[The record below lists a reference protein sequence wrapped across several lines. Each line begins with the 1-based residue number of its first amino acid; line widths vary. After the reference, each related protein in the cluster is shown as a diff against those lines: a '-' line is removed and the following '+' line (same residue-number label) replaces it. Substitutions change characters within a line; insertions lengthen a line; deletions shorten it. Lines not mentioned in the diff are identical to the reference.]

1 MIIGVFRQLNWF
13 YCIRCYITLSFL
25 IYPAGCYLFR
35 ELCQPW
41 HSVHHSMPPVRKC
54 RNVTDSNELPDLCLL
69 NSPDQH
75 IFHYKIWGNESLA
88 EKAKMW
94 TIWSGIWLMSEFEWD
109 RVLLTV
115 ALISGVDV
123 CMPAFEPEE
132 VFEYSPWH
140 KLAKTLLTV
149 IN

>member
-109 RVLLTV
+109 RVIDGGIDQWRRRLH
-115 ALISGVDV
+115 ACIRARGGH
-123 CMPAFEPEE
+123 
-132 VFEYSPWH
+132 FEYSPWH
-140 KLAKTLLTV
+140 KLAKTLLL
-149 IN
+149 